1 MVPPRK
7 SPYHRVEVRGLFWEG
22 HNLHRQQGP
31 VHNADQE
38 LNMVLSAFRNYGYNA
53 KATPIPMNPQKRS
66 GFPGFLQ
73 NKLDSF
79 VRPPTSTLIILY
91 YQGHGRLDKQ
101 GHLVLSNGNGQAMH
115 WSDVANAIINV
126 QCDVLAILNCCH
138 AGAALRYRVPSRPNY
153 GNHAKQVMTA
163 VPADLKTGW
172 GFLTGFAACLEQA
185 LRDRRTNWENGFKG
199 IPYHWV
205 QAINRIMEKKP
216 IPRSPVGVG
225 YLVAPPAN
233 AAQRPIVLGPQKIC

>member
-7 SPYHRVEVRGLFWEG
+7 SPYQRVEVRGLFWEG

-38 LNMVLSAFRNYGYNA
+38 LNMVLGAFGNYGYNV
-53 KATPIPMNPQKRS
+53 KGMPIPMNPQKRS

-79 VRPPTSTLIILY
+79 APSSTSALIILY
-91 YQGHGRLDKQ
+91 YQGHGSLDKH

-126 QCDVLAILNCCH
+126 RCDVLAILNCCH
-138 AGAALRYRVPSRPNY
+138 AGAALRSRVPSRPNY
-153 GNHAKQVMTA
+153 ENHVKQVMMA
-163 VPADLKTGW
+163 VPAHLKTGW
-172 GFLTGFAACLEQA
+172 GFAAGFAACLEQA
-185 LRDRRTNWENGFKG
+185 LRDRRTNWENDFKG

-205 QAINRIMEKKP
+205 LAINRIMEKKP
-216 IPRSPVGVG
+216 MPCSPVGVG
-225 YLVAPPAN
+225 HLVAPPAN
-233 AAQRPIVLGPQKIC
+233 VAQRPIVLGPHKTC